1 MTETSSKPNISKQ
14 ALIDTLNAWG
24 ASSITAE
31 QLQDW
36 MVTHYDPDET
46 DIGLGE
52 PEWTVEA
59 MNIVM
64 NEYEIAKLAKFRLE
78 NFQLA
83 IDFIKADESR
93 FIRLA
98 TFFYVK
104 ALAIN
109 PV

>member
-1 MTETSSKPNISKQ
+1 MTNTATKPNISKQ
-14 ALIDTLNAWG
+14 ALTDIIVSWG
-24 ASSITAE
+24 NSTITTA

-83 IDFIKADESR
+83 IDFIQADESCFNQTR
-93 FIRLA
+93 HLFLREG
-98 TFFYVK
+98 FSD
-104 ALAIN
+104 
-109 PV
+109 